1 MNQTLQLKLSLL
13 PDSSGCYLMKEEGQ
27 IIYVGKAINLKNRVR
42 SYFNQSKQTPK
53 VAAMLKRVDD
63 FETILCQSELEALL
77 LENNLI
83 KLHQPFFNILL
94 RDDKRYPY
102 LRINRKEPFA
112 RVTVARKVRDDGAS
126 YFGPYFGV
134 HSIRQVLTL
143 LKKTYP
149 LRSCSKKLPLKNPIR
164 PCAYYEVGQCLA
176 PCANLCTQEEYDSLL
191 DGVVSFLKGDT
202 KQAQKDIQ
210 QRMEKAAAQM
220 QYEKAAELRDMLRD
234 VKMLTARQN
243 VEKAVGGDQDV
254 FALAQ
259 SGLDAMGQVLYIR
272 QGKLLGADSFPLAGE
287 GGEPK
292 EAVLSELLQRFY
304 QQHQPPREVI
314 TESVDDAALLESYLR
329 QRREGA
335 VTLTVPKRGRKRELI
350 AMALRNA
357 DDQLQ
362 KRNARRQAAYNKT
375 EGALVRLQKALELKK
390 PIRRIEGFDISNIMG
405 DENVASMVVFLDG
418 KPVKKEYR
426 RFRIKSFEGAND
438 FASMH
443 EALSR
448 RFQRAKEAED
458 SRRWPLPDLILI
470 DGGPQQLSFA
480 RQAMLNLGFDVP
492 MFALAEKQEE
502 VFLPDRKEPLILDRR
517 SDELHLIQSIRD
529 EAHRFAITY
538 HRKLRDQKFI
548 KSPLEEIEGIG
559 TQRRRDLLG
568 HFGSMRAISQASVEE
583 IAKVKGI
590 SRKLAEN
597 VYNYFHQT
605 KI

>member
-13 PDSSGCYLMKEEGQ
+13 PDSPGCYLMKEEGQ

-112 RVTVARKVRDDGAS
+112 RVTVARKVQDDGAS

-134 HSIRQVLTL
+134 HSIRQALTL

-375 EGALVRLQKALELKK
+375 EGALVRLQKALGLKK

-559 TQRRRDLLG
+559 AQRRRDLLG

>member
-13 PDSSGCYLMKEEGQ
+13 PDSPGCYLMKEEGQ

-134 HSIRQVLTL
+134 HSIRQALTL

-243 VEKAVGGDQDV
+243 VEKAVGEDQDV

-335 VTLTVPKRGRKRELI
+335 VTLTVPKRGRKRELV

-375 EGALVRLQKALELKK
+375 EGALVRLQKALGLKK
-390 PIRRIEGFDISNIMG
+390 PIRRIEGFDISNILG

>member
-134 HSIRQVLTL
+134 HSIRQALTL